1 MILYTKSNK
10 NTNRLMPTEKSKN
23 KKSIT
28 EKKKSGETWSNVGK
42 NVYL

>member
-10 NTNRLMPTEKSKN
+10 NINRLSLIEKSKN

-28 EKKKSGETWSNVGK
+28 VKKKSGETWSNVGK